1 VWFAASK
8 CPPALPEDCRLAR
21 RRRYSLGR
29 EAAAKHCPNIA
40 RAKAALL
47 TFCASPDDAR
57 SDAACVRH
65 VDCRKGEADV
75 SQSGQ
80 WEALR
85 SQGVSEVLTG
95 KTSVRSLVIEDEP
108 QIGAYLSRLL
118 AQLHGVVDTV
128 ASVSDAE
135 QALSNFKY
143 DLAIV
148 DRMLPDGDALA
159 IVTALSQLPERPAI
173 IMLTAK
179 DATEDVID
187 GLNSGADD
195 YLGKPFEPDEFIARV
210 RAVLRRPRLLVPP
223 MLSFGNVELRLGSNE
238 AIVADNK
245 VLLRRR
251 EALILG
257 ALLMRRDRVVTRAAL
272 IEEIYGFD
280 DEIESNTLEA
290 QVSRLRKRLCEV
302 GGNVEIH
309 SMRGIGYILRMAQG
323 R

>member
-1 VWFAASK
+1 
-8 CPPALPEDCRLAR
+8 
-21 RRRYSLGR
+21 
-29 EAAAKHCPNIA
+29 
-40 RAKAALL
+40 
-47 TFCASPDDAR
+47 
-57 SDAACVRH
+57 
-65 VDCRKGEADV
+65 
-75 SQSGQ
+75 
-80 WEALR
+80 
-85 SQGVSEVLTG
+85 
-95 KTSVRSLVIEDEP
+95 VRSLVIEDEP
-108 QIGAYLSRLL
+108 QIGAYLGRLL
-118 AQLHGVVDTV
+118 AQLHLIVDTV

-159 IVTALSQLPERPAI
+159 IVTALSRLPERPAI

-179 DATEDVID
+179 DTKEDVID
-187 GLNSGADD
+187 GLNGGADD

-210 RAVLRRPRLLVPP
+210 RAVLRRPRLLAPP
-223 MLSFGNVELRLGSNE
+223 ALSLGNVKLHLGSNE
-238 AIVADNK
+238 AIVAGNK

-290 QVSRLRKRLCEV
+290 QVSRLRKKLCEL
-302 GGNVEIH
+302 GGNVEIR
-309 SMRGIGYILRMAQG
+309 SMRGIGYILRMAQK